1 MLIQTAHTTWRPQPQ
16 QAAAQKAAPAQEAPS
31 EQAPSD
37 EKVVVNEHLTTDNA
51 YSFYVNG
58 ERKMILKG
66 QRESLSSKVIRQ
78 TRNLMSAAGSELGAL
93 ASSNPAMAFNTTM
106 EAIRPV
112 VMDGIPSQFH
122 GPTQEILLPVQRGV
136 LVLFDAYKAYERW
149 KQNRVLGD
157 DAGAMDQIGMLVDGT
172 HVATDVAG
180 LLGSIGRYIPAL
192 AAISA
197 VGLTIAIAGDMAAYS
212 FNLVEYIDKRGKG
225 APPVPAPTPPPT
237 APAPPPTP
245 APPPP
250 TNP

>member
-1 MLIQTAHTTWRPQPQ
+1 MLIQTAHTNWRPQPQ
-16 QAAAQKAAPAQEAPS
+16 QAAAQTAAPAQET
-31 EQAPSD
+31 EQTPPPA
-37 EKVVVNEHLTTDNA
+37 EKVVVNENLTTDNA

-106 EAIRPV
+106 EAVRPV

-149 KQNRVLGD
+149 KQNRVLGE
-157 DAGAMDQIGMLVDGT
+157 DAGALDQIGMLVDGA
-172 HVATDVAG
+172 HVATSAVG
-180 LLGSIGRYIPAL
+180 LLGSIGRYIPAV

-197 VGLTIAIAGDMAAYS
+197 IGLTIAIAGDMAAYS
-212 FNLVEYIDKRGKG
+212 FNLVEYINKRGKG
-225 APPVPAPTPPPT
+225 APPVPTPTPPPT